1 MDTNGYRALFVPLLI
16 EKLPFNLRKSI
27 AKTFEDYIWELPEML
42 RAYKVTQRLRNV
54 LFQSEVLT
62 VKLLQIDTHHLH
74 YILVLKVL
82 RKNVFCDKNHSTSR
96 CIKITDPRARKPFLS
111 SNGHCFICFGNF
123 HATSSCKQNC
133 KCKKCNGRHHI
144 SICTFSKPKNC
155 AQAPQNGQSQNSQS
169 DPATPD
175 QDSTSNNFSTN
186 RNNIL
191 MQTAAAS
198 VSNLEKNSVRT
209 DLQAIFD
216 S

>member
-1 MDTNGYRALFVPLLI
+1 MGTTGNAQSLQGDLEAKER
-16 EKLPFNLRKSI
+16 SI
-27 AKTFEDYIWELPEML
+27 S
-42 RAYKVTQRLRNV
+42 V
-54 LFQSEVLT
+54 EVLT

-82 RKNVFCDKNHSTSR
+82 RKNVFCDENHSGSR
-96 CIKITDPRARKPFLS
+96 CIKITDPLARKPFLS

-169 DPATPD
+169 DSATPD

-198 VSNLEKNSVRT
+198 VSNLEKSSVRT

>member
-1 MDTNGYRALFVPLLI
+1 M
-16 EKLPFNLRKSI
+16 
-27 AKTFEDYIWELPEML
+27 
-42 RAYKVTQRLRNV
+42 
-54 LFQSEVLT
+54 
-62 VKLLQIDTHHLH
+62 
-74 YILVLKVL
+74 
-82 RKNVFCDKNHSTSR
+82 FCDKNHSTSR

-123 HATSSCKQNC
+123 HATSSFKQNC

-191 MQTAAAS
+191 IETAAAS

-216 S
+216 SWSQRTYVNEALCQRLKFPIIRSERIIVKTFGNDEFQARDVNVVLIKFCTRHKCFCWSNQFPGYSCRSY